1 MCIMTVSLFPVRSQ
15 KSTTPEKPGER
26 PDPAVIY
33 EEKRIFFHPNSCPTE
48 LWNKLTLALEKL
60 L

>member
-33 EEKRIFFHPNSCPTE
+33 EEKRIFFILIPVPLNCGMS
-48 LWNKLTLALEKL
+48 
-60 L
+60 